1 MPLAAKDARPRFAPL
16 VAHVAREW
24 RRAVDARLHVYGLTE
39 ATWLPLL
46 RIARAESPMRQNELA
61 ASLSLDGSSVVRLLD
76 TLESSGLIERCED
89 QADRRAK
96 SLALTA
102 RGRRTVDQVERVSQ
116 DIRDVVLGEV
126 SDEELARSL
135 RLLETVR
142 DRLASL
148 GAASIRRARAQ
159 AVDRPMNLDRRAV
172 PLWLLGLFTLSGT
185 LGMHIF
191 VPALPAAAKD
201 LHATPAA
208 LELTISLYIL
218 GLAVGQLVYGPA
230 SDRFGRRPTLLV
242 GLSLFTIASV
252 AGLFAPDTNTLILA
266 RFFQAVGGCAGL
278 VLARA
283 IIRDTSQSHE
293 AARRLALTNL
303 LVTAGPAVAP
313 LIGGALS
320 SLWGWRTILVGL
332 SAMGVANFVL
342 AWRILPETRPEAAL
356 FVSASRYARDYFGLL
371 RSPQF
376 LGYAIGGGCATT
388 SLYAFVACAPFI
400 FVDRL
405 HVPNASVGLYLA
417 LLVSGL
423 WLGSLLASQL
433 IARFSLTRFVVVAN
447 AVSVVAAASL
457 LGLLLADRATLAGII
472 VTMFAFSVGVGA
484 AAPAALVKAISV
496 NPRVTGTA
504 SGLYGSIQMA
514 VGAVLVALAG
524 LGANPALASALVL
537 LGAGSRGADLFLGGS
552 KREPRSHR
560 AGERRGVQGCD
571 VADLRPVWP
580 RAGRGSASGERLPG
594 WAARAEAAPSP
605 LVGS

>member
-1 MPLAAKDARPRFAPL
+1 
-16 VAHVAREW
+16 
-24 RRAVDARLHVYGLTE
+24 
-39 ATWLPLL
+39 
-46 RIARAESPMRQNELA
+46 
-61 ASLSLDGSSVVRLLD
+61 
-76 TLESSGLIERCED
+76 
-89 QADRRAK
+89 
-96 SLALTA
+96 
-102 RGRRTVDQVERVSQ
+102 
-116 DIRDVVLGEV
+116 
-126 SDEELARSL
+126 
-135 RLLETVR
+135 
-142 DRLASL
+142 
-148 GAASIRRARAQ
+148 
-159 AVDRPMNLDRRAV
+159 MNLDRRAV
-172 PLWLLGLFTLSGT
+172 PLWLLGLFTFSGT

-208 LELTISLYIL
+208 LELTISLYIF

-230 SDRFGRRPTLLV
+230 SDRFGRRPTLLI
-242 GLSLFTIASV
+242 GLSIFTIASV

-283 IIRDTSQSHE
+283 IIRDTSQAHE

-313 LIGGALS
+313 LIGAGLS

-332 SAMGVANFVL
+332 SALGVANFVL
-342 AWRILPETRPEAAL
+342 AWRILSETRPEAAL
-356 FVSASRYARDYFGLL
+356 FVSASRYARDYVGLL
-371 RSPQF
+371 RSRQF

-405 HVPNASVGLYLA
+405 HVPSASVGLYLA

-457 LGLLLADRATLAGII
+457 LALLLADRATLAGII

-496 NPRVTGTA
+496 NQRVTGTA

-514 VGAVLVALAG
+514 VGAALVALAG

-537 LGAGSRGADLFLGGS
+537 LGAG
-552 KREPRSHR
+552 
-560 AGERRGVQGCD
+560 V
-571 VADLRPVWP
+571 VAQTSFWVARN
-580 RAGRGSASGERLPG
+580 GSAMLVESES
-594 WAARAEAAPSP
+594 EAASEAT
-605 LVGS
+605 

>member
-1 MPLAAKDARPRFAPL
+1 MNPR
-16 VAHVAREW
+16 
-24 RRAVDARLHVYGLTE
+24 T
-39 ATWLPLL
+39 
-46 RIARAESPMRQNELA
+46 
-61 ASLSLDGSSVVRLLD
+61 
-76 TLESSGLIERCED
+76 
-89 QADRRAK
+89 
-96 SLALTA
+96 
-102 RGRRTVDQVERVSQ
+102 
-116 DIRDVVLGEV
+116 
-126 SDEELARSL
+126 
-135 RLLETVR
+135 
-142 DRLASL
+142 
-148 GAASIRRARAQ
+148 
-159 AVDRPMNLDRRAV
+159 V
-172 PLWLLGLFTLSGT
+172 PLWLLGLFTFCGT
-185 LGMHIF
+185 VGMHIF

-242 GLSLFTIASV
+242 GLSIFTIAGV
-252 AGLFAPDTNTLILA
+252 ATLFAPNPHTLILA
-266 RFFQAVGGCAGL
+266 RFFQAVGGCSGL

-283 IIRDTSQSHE
+283 IIRDTSQAHE

-313 LIGGALS
+313 LIGSGLS
-320 SLWGWRTILVGL
+320 AFWGWRTILAGL
-332 SAMGVANFVL
+332 AALGAANFVL
-342 AWRILPETRPEAAL
+342 AWRILPETRPEAL

-371 RSPQF
+371 RSRQF

-405 HVPNASVGLYLA
+405 HVPSASVGLYLA

-433 IARFSLTRFVVVAN
+433 ITRFSLTRFVVVAN

-457 LGLLLADRATLAGII
+457 LALLLADRATLVGII

-484 AAPAALVKAISV
+484 AAPAALVQAISV

-514 VGAVLVALAG
+514 VGAALVALAG

-537 LGAGSRGADLFLGGS
+537 LGAGI
-552 KREPRSHR
+552 
-560 AGERRGVQGCD
+560 
-571 VADLRPVWP
+571 VAQTSFWVARN
-580 RAGRGSASGERLPG
+580 GSAPLMKPES
-594 WAARAEAAPSP
+594 EAASEAAT
-605 LVGS
+605 

>member
-1 MPLAAKDARPRFAPL
+1 MT
-16 VAHVAREW
+16 
-24 RRAVDARLHVYGLTE
+24 RRA
-39 ATWLPLL
+39 
-46 RIARAESPMRQNELA
+46 I
-61 ASLSLDGSSVVRLLD
+61 
-76 TLESSGLIERCED
+76 
-89 QADRRAK
+89 
-96 SLALTA
+96 
-102 RGRRTVDQVERVSQ
+102 
-116 DIRDVVLGEV
+116 
-126 SDEELARSL
+126 
-135 RLLETVR
+135 
-142 DRLASL
+142 
-148 GAASIRRARAQ
+148 
-159 AVDRPMNLDRRAV
+159 
-172 PLWLLGLFTLSGT
+172 PLWLLGLFTFSGT
-185 LGMHIF
+185 VGMHVF

-242 GLSLFTIASV
+242 GLSIFTIASV
-252 AGLFAPDTNTLILA
+252 AALFAPDTHTLILA
-266 RFFQAVGGCAGL
+266 RFFQAVGGCSGL

-283 IIRDTSQSHE
+283 IIRDTSQAHE

-313 LIGGALS
+313 LIGAGLS
-320 SLWGWRTILVGL
+320 SLWGWRTILIGL
-332 SAMGVANFVL
+332 SAMGVANLVL
-342 AWRILPETRPEAAL
+342 AWRILPETRPEAL
-356 FVSASRYARDYFGLL
+356 FVSASRYARDYVGLL
-371 RSPQF
+371 RSRQF

-405 HVPNASVGLYLA
+405 HVPSASVGFYLA

-433 IARFSLTRFVVVAN
+433 ITRFSLTRFVVVAN

-457 LGLLLADRATLAGII
+457 LALLHADRATLVGII

-504 SGLYGSIQMA
+504 SGLYGSVQMA
-514 VGAVLVALAG
+514 IGAALVALAG

-537 LGAGSRGADLFLGGS
+537 LGAG
-552 KREPRSHR
+552 
-560 AGERRGVQGCD
+560 V
-571 VADLRPVWP
+571 VAQTSFWVARN
-580 RAGRGSASGERLPG
+580 GSAPLIKPES
-594 WAARAEAAPSP
+594 EAASEAAT
-605 LVGS
+605 